1 MKQTNVSCLA
11 QPLPKNGTSKQ
22 DMDSRDG
29 VLPQRRKL
37 PKNGWVWASRVS
49 IRPNG
54 PNMIFGIAM
63 DVKFILRPLGRSHC
77 PRMY

>member
-29 VLPQRRKL
+29 VLLQ
-37 PKNGWVWASRVS
+37 ASRVS

-63 DVKFILRPLGRSHC
+63 DVKFILQPLGRSHC